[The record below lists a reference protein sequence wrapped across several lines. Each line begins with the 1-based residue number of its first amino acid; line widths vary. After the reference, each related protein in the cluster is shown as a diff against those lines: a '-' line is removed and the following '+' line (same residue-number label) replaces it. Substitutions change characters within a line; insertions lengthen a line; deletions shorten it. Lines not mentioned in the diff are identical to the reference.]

1 LPLSIKK
8 KEYFSMIPKKI
19 FVILIFF
26 LLNHCVIV
34 ETTTDLAVT
43 GVTKTV
49 NGVTHVVTCPFTDKD
64 CF

>member
-1 LPLSIKK
+1 
-8 KEYFSMIPKKI
+8 MILKKI
-19 FVILIFF
+19 FVILIFL

-34 ETTTDLAVT
+34 ETTADLAIT